1 MKGLCSGLTAA
12 AVFIAAG
19 CQAKEPPTQV
29 VYRFDDHRYLELKGW
44 DCEGELWYV
53 DVKKG
58 IHSQIASQFYRI
70 FTKKFVHPSERY
82 IAIPWWGNVTGGFS
96 VSKDYGQTWVKG
108 GASMSPGE
116 NEPDGSNAPYY
127 DDVLS
132 FTVVNDQGFLQT
144 KHRLYMS
151 SKPFDDPR
159 LAAGGPGIE
168 YTVDDGTGQKVSGK
182 VEPRS
187 PGWSWGM
194 VYMTKQGLE
203 GSTEQLKTNWQNQ
216 PDKVPEV
223 KDYTGWDHMR
233 CDMDAGR

>member
-1 MKGLCSGLTAA
+1 MKGLFSVLTALLL
-12 AVFIAAG
+12 VAG
-19 CQAKEPPTQV
+19 CKASEPPTQV

-44 DCEGELWYV
+44 DCEGELWYT
-53 DVKKG
+53 DTQKG
-58 IHSQIASQFYRI
+58 IHTEPVSQFYRI
-70 FTKKFVHPSERY
+70 FTHKFIHPSERY
-82 IAIPWWGNVTGGFS
+82 ISIPNWEVDGFL
-96 VSKDYGQTWVKG
+96 VSKDYGETWRSVG
-108 GASMSPGE
+108 FSPSP
-116 NEPDGSNAPYY
+116 NEPNGDNRAPAE
-127 DDVLS
+127 DAVS

-187 PGWSWGM
+187 PGWPWGM

-203 GSTEQLKTNWQNQ
+203 GSTEQLKTNWHNQ

-223 KDYTGWDHMR
+223 KGYTGWDYMR
-233 CDMDAGR
+233 CDMDAGRKGY

>member
-1 MKGLCSGLTAA
+1 MKGLCTGLTAA

-44 DCEGELWYV
+44 NCEGELWYT
-53 DVKKG
+53 DTKRG
-58 IHSQIASQFYRI
+58 IHTEPVSQFYRI
-70 FTKKFVHPSERY
+70 FTRKFIHPSERY
-82 IAIPWWGNVTGGFS
+82 IAIPTWDSPGS
-96 VSKDYGQTWVKG
+96 MISKDYGQTWFPS
-108 GASMSPGE
+108 AFSPGE
-116 NEPDGSNAPYY
+116 NEPNGDSSPPY

-132 FTVVNDQGFLQT
+132 FTVVNDQGFLKT

-187 PGWSWGM
+187 PGWPWGM

>member
-1 MKGLCSGLTAA
+1 MKGLCIGIITTAVLFAA
-12 AVFIAAG
+12 ACKAS
-19 CQAKEPPTQV
+19 EPPTQV

-44 DCEGELWYV
+44 NCEGELWYT
-53 DVKKG
+53 DTKRG
-58 IHSQIASQFYRI
+58 IHTEPVSQFYRI
-70 FTKKFVHPSERY
+70 FTRKFIHPSERY
-82 IAIPWWGNVTGGFS
+82 IAIPTWDSPGS
-96 VSKDYGQTWVKG
+96 MISKDYGQTWFPS
-108 GASMSPGE
+108 AFSPGE
-116 NEPDGSNAPYY
+116 NEPNGDSSPPY

-159 LAAGGPGIE
+159 ILPGGSGIK
-168 YTVDDGTGQKVSGK
+168 YRLDSG
-182 VEPRS
+182 EMDEITPDA

-194 VYMTKQGLE
+194 VYFTQEGLQGKVMRREANYQDL
-203 GSTEQLKTNWQNQ
+203 

-223 KDYTGWDHMR
+223 KGYTGWDHMR